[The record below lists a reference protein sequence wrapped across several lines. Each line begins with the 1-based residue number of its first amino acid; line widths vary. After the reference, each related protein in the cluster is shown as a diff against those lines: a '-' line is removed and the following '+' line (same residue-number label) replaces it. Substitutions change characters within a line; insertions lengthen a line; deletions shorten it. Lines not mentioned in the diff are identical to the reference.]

1 LFRASPAKEAEDD
14 RMNARP
20 KNIVPFVL
28 RGLPPF
34 DELDQRL
41 MRKLRKLA
49 DRTGSTVEDLIYE
62 GILEFVT
69 KRQIEKALETKIIQ
83 LPARST
89 FADDTG
95 VHLSR

>member
-1 LFRASPAKEAEDD
+1 LFLANPAKEAEDD
-14 RMNARP
+14 RMNTRP

-28 RGLPPF
+28 RGLPPL
-34 DELDQRL
+34 DQLDQRL

-69 KRQIEKALETKIIQ
+69 KRQVEKELETKIIQ
-83 LPARST
+83 LPAQST
-89 FADDTG
+89 LADNTA
-95 VHLSR
+95 VHKSR